1 MGTLK
6 DRNDRD
12 LVDAGEI
19 KKRQEEY
26 MGELYKKDF
35 DELDKYGHVVNHL
48 EPDILE
54 CKVKWAF
61 QSI

>member
-6 DRNDRD
+6 DRNDIN

-19 KKRQEEY
+19 KRWEEY
-26 MGELYKKDF
+26 VEELHKKDF
-35 DELDKYGHVVNHL
+35 DELDNYEHVVNHP

-54 CKVKWAF
+54 CKVKWVF
-61 QSI
+61 

>member
-1 MGTLK
+1 MLERSRR
-6 DRNDRD
+6 DRKNTW
-12 LVDAGEI
+12 ENCT
-19 KKRQEEY
+19 
-26 MGELYKKDF
+26 KKDF

-61 QSI
+61 